1 MNKKYIDTH
10 THVNLRAFKD
20 DAKETIQRALDNGV
34 AIVNVG
40 TQIDT
45 SRHAVELL
53 KDFPQDVYA
62 VVGLHP
68 SHTYAHD
75 YEDDEEVKFKT
86 REEHFD
92 TELYRQLASHA
103 RVVGIGECGLDYY
116 RLPDDR
122 DHQEIKQLQRTAFDE
137 QIKLALE
144 LDKALCIN
152 CRPSD
157 GTNDAY
163 EDLLGILE
171 PLCHSRE
178 SGNPE
183 DGSLGPDF
191 HKDDPTPNPSPERGR
206 ERKGLRFEVHCYT
219 GDAAT
224 AMKFVELGGFIGLNG
239 IITFD
244 KTGRSEDVV
253 KTVPLENI
261 ILETDAPYL
270 SPKSQRGKRN
280 EPSFLPEV
288 AEKIAEWKNISVDEV
303 AEVTTNNAKQ
313 LFKIQ

>member
-1 MNKKYIDTH
+1 MKYIDTH

-20 DAKETIQRALDNGV
+20 DAQETIQRSLDAGV
-34 AIVNVG
+34 GVVNVG

-45 SRHAVELL
+45 SRQAVELL
-53 KDFPQDVYA
+53 KDFPEGVWA

-68 SHTYAHD
+68 SHTYAHEF
-75 YEDDEEVKFKT
+75 EDEEEVKFKT

-92 TELYRQLASHA
+92 ADLYRELAKHE

-122 DHQEIKQLQRTAFDE
+122 DHNEIKQLQRAAFDE

-144 LDKALCIN
+144 LDKALCIH

-157 GTNDAY
+157 GTVDAY
-163 EDLLGILE
+163 EDLLEIIKE
-171 PLCHSRE
+171 VKA
-178 SGNPE
+178 GNPE
-183 DGSLGPDF
+183 
-191 HKDDPTPNPSPERGR
+191 
-206 ERKGLRFEVHCYT
+206 LRFEVHCYT

-224 AMKFVELGGFIGLNG
+224 AKKFVDLGAYIGLNG
-239 IITFD
+239 IVTFD
-244 KTGRSEDVV
+244 KTTRSEEVV
-253 KTVPLENI
+253 KAVPLENI

-270 SPKSQRGKRN
+270 TPKSNRGKRN

-288 AEKIAEWKNISVDEV
+288 AEQIAYWKNISIDEV
-303 AEVTTNNAKQ
+303 AEQTTNNAKK
-313 LFKIQ
+313 LFNI